1 MGQLLRILIIVAVVW
16 LAVHLVRRALAQRRA
31 RQEERPP
38 GQIPRMLP
46 CTHCGVY
53 VPESQAVF
61 ADGKPYCS
69 EEHRRADRT

>member
-16 LAVHLVRRALAQRRA
+16 LAIHLVRRALAQRRA
-31 RQEERPP
+31 RQDEEPA

-46 CTHCGVY
+46 CAHCGVY

-61 ADGKPYCS
+61 AGGKHYCS
-69 EEHRRADRT
+69 EEHSRAGRS